1 MLAPQMRLRSLA
13 LLGAGG
19 WALYRLTQ
27 QLGRPAGVEPVRP
40 FSLTRYLG
48 RWYEIARIDH
58 SYEHGLTN
66 TSADYRPLPGGRVQ
80 VVNRGYHPA
89 SGRWRE
95 ARATASPVTGA
106 AGAAQLQVSFFWP
119 VRASYVVFALDEDYQ
134 HALVSGPTHDY
145 LWLLARTPQIRA
157 TVRATLLEQARAAG
171 FDTGRL
177 LWVDQRRNTAGLRG
191 DLPRRKLPR

>member
-1 MLAPQMRLRSLA
+1 M
-13 LLGAGG
+13 
-19 WALYRLTQ
+19 
-27 QLGRPAGVEPVRP
+27 
-40 FSLTRYLG
+40 
-48 RWYEIARIDH
+48 
-58 SYEHGLTN
+58 
-66 TSADYRPLPGGRVQ
+66 Q

-119 VRASYVVFALDEDYQ
+119 VRASYTVFALDDDYQ

-145 LWLLARTPQIRA
+145 LWLLSRTPQIRPS
-157 TVRATLLEQARAAG
+157 VRATLLEQARAAG